1 MSIEPEK
8 PLNYGEL
15 PYEQD
20 AQVIDGDEFYKITI
34 NGVVFVSIVDA
45 EMELMAMVPE
55 QDADKYVRL
64 FNTYQPVKAE

>member
-20 AQVIDGDEFYKITI
+20 VAIGNFKITV
-34 NGVVFVSIVDA
+34 GGVVVFVSIVDA
-45 EMELMAMVPE
+45 EMELVAMVPE